1 MVLVGSLLIV
11 LVTVFLYAGS
21 LGGDFVYDD
30 HKLALEAPAAQSI
43 GAAFQHAFEPY
54 WQFDNVDSTLQ
65 RGLWRPATS
74 LLLAFGKTVASGDP
88 AGYHVVSLALHVL
101 ASLAVFRFA
110 SLLFCTRG
118 FATRKRAEAA
128 ALITALVFS
137 VHPAQVESV
146 AWISAVNDPAWG
158 LLGILGL
165 WRYESCALRGHVSWA
180 TPVLFLLA
188 LTAKENAVVLPLL
201 AMLLDLTARRKVDW
215 LRWASLAVPVLAWY
229 AARVAVFDGLEAGL
243 FRTHGDFSIDAW
255 RQVTLRVELLG
266 GFVRNAV
273 WPTEPAVFR
282 PVRQVLPEGSNA
294 VLVGA
299 LFASGLIAAVV
310 IGWIGRRRLI
320 AFGATGFLLCVL
332 PIVFIPENAGL
343 FPLSDRYLYAPIAIL
358 ALAVFGWLGKLRS
371 GIPLAAVGLLAF
383 PALALGAIQH
393 APTFEDELAFRA
405 AGVEDAPKNPN
416 VLWGAGNAYLREYL
430 RTKDTDW
437 LVRSYTHHLRSLAA
451 GTVYPAGP
459 HEDESLDPELR
470 MQYLERVV
478 MDTPPELRR
487 PDPTVMVTPSDRLN
501 ATIGQIRG
509 NLELALLSGDR
520 DLEFPLDL
528 AKQAARLWKGQPD
541 IAALR
546 SHIHE
551 VRGEFDEA
559 REAIGEALSGAPSDP
574 KYLSQLGDLL
584 MKLGDTTGAR
594 TTFKRALERAPENPL
609 LWLKHAEAAFAG
621 GQLEIAKRSA
631 RESRA
636 RADDQDVSA
645 LALLGA
651 IEIRSDRMAEAMKLL
666 DRALEIDPENGP
678 VHKQRGVAFAR
689 RNDWGNALESFSEAA
704 RLMPEDFDSHYQ
716 VAALLL
722 QMEPGQG
729 ATEQEYANWFAGV
742 QDVLVRAYLLAP
754 RTGQHQLNL
763 QQQLERLVGGDPDQ
777 AFNLAK
783 ALQAQ
788 NREALALY
796 WLKRVTELG
805 DGWPE
810 SKRRTNLAYA
820 HAELG
825 VVYKNLKRTEEA
837 IQALRQAVQLNENHF
852 KAWFELGNVLFRAED
867 FGGAEAAMKKAK
879 ELFPESGVKPAM
891 RPAVE
896 GLIDQTLRVI
906 AARR

>member
-1 MVLVGSLLIV
+1 MPVGSLLIV
-11 LVTVFLYAGS
+11 LVTVFLYSSS
-21 LGGDFVYDD
+21 LGGEFVYDD
-30 HKLALEAPAAQSI
+30 HKLALQAPAAQSI
-43 GAAFQHAFEPY
+43 GAAFQHALQPY

-65 RGLWRPATS
+65 RGLWRPLTS
-74 LLLAFGKTVASGDP
+74 LLLAAGKGVGGGDP
-88 AGYHVVSLALHVL
+88 LGYHVVSLALHVL
-101 ASLAVFRFA
+101 AALAVFRFA

-118 FATRKRAEAA
+118 FTTRKRAEWA
-128 ALITALVFS
+128 ALVAALGFS

-165 WRYESCALRGHVSWA
+165 WRYESCALRGRVSWA
-180 TPVLFLLA
+180 TPVLFFLA
-188 LTAKENAVVLPLL
+188 LTAKENAIVLPFL
-201 AMLLDLTARRKVDW
+201 AVLLDLTARRKIDW
-215 LRWASLAVPVLAWY
+215 LRWASIALPILAWY
-229 AARVAVFDGLEAGL
+229 AARVVVFGGLEAGL
-243 FRTHGDFSIDAW
+243 FRSHGDFSISAW
-255 RQVTLRVELLG
+255 RQFTLRVELFG
-266 GFVRNAV
+266 GFVRNAI
-273 WPTEPAVFR
+273 WPTDPAVFR
-282 PVRQVLPEGSNA
+282 PVRQVLPEGSSVV
-294 VLVGA
+294 VLGA
-299 LFASGLIAAVV
+299 IWTLALVALAA
-310 IGWIGRRRLI
+310 IGWITRRKLL
-320 AFGATGFLLCVL
+320 AYGATGFALCLV
-332 PIVFIPENAGL
+332 PIVLVPENAGL
-343 FPLSDRYLYAPIAIL
+343 FPLSDRYLYVAIAVL
-358 ALAVFGWLGKLRS
+358 AVAVFGWLGKLRS
-371 GIPLAAVGLLAF
+371 GLPLTAAGIVAV
-383 PALALGAIQH
+383 PALGYGAIQH
-393 APTFEDELAFRA
+393 APTFEDELSFRA

-437 LVRSYTHHLRSLAA
+437 LVKSYAHHLRSLAA
-451 GTVYPAGP
+451 GTIYPAGP

-470 MQYLERVV
+470 MRYLERVV

-487 PDPTVMVTPSDRLN
+487 PDPTVLVTPSDRLN

-559 REAIGEALSGAPSDP
+559 RQAIGEALQRAPSDP

-584 MKLGDTTGAR
+584 MTLGDTTGAR
-594 TTFKRALERAPENPL
+594 SSFKRALDRAPENAL

-621 GQLEIAKRSA
+621 GQLDIAKRSA
-631 RESRA
+631 REARA
-636 RADDQDVSA
+636 RADENDVSA

-651 IEIRSDRMAEAMKLL
+651 IEVRSDRVPEAMKIL
-666 DRALEIDPENGP
+666 DRALEIDPESGP

-704 RLMPEDFDSHYQ
+704 RLLPEDFDSHYQ
-716 VAALLL
+716 VAAILL
-722 QMEPGQG
+722 QMEPGRG
-729 ATEQEYANWFAGV
+729 ATEQEYTTWLAGV

-763 QQQLERLVGGDPDQ
+763 QQQLERLVGGNPDQ

-788 NREALALY
+788 NRDTLALY

-810 SKRRTNLAYA
+810 AKRQTNLAYA
-820 HAELG
+820 YTELG
-825 VVYKNLKRTEEA
+825 VVYKGLRRTEDA
-837 IQALRQAVQLNENHF
+837 IQALRKAVQLNENHF

-867 FGGAEAAMKKAK
+867 FGGAEVAMKKAK
-879 ELFPESGVKPAM
+879 ELFPESGVKPEM
-891 RPAVE
+891 QPAVE
-896 GLIDQTLRVI
+896 GVIDKTLGLI